1 MEGLFEQLVQYAG
14 DDYDE
19 SMNGFLNHLLT
30 AALAEVRN
38 TAFPFGFEDEDEKEI
53 QERLMLIQ
61 YSNVVLQI
69 AEYHFDKIGKEGILG
84 ATENG
89 TYSYYENAGTPK
101 SYLRQVMPTAMIV

>member
-1 MEGLFEQLVQYAG
+1 MDGLFEQLVQYAG

-19 SMNGFLNHLLT
+19 SMDDFLHNLLT

-38 TAFPFGFEDEDEKEI
+38 TAFPFGFEDEDEKGI
-53 QERLMLIQ
+53 QEELTLIQ

-69 AEYHFDKIGKEGILG
+69 AEYHFDKIG
-84 ATENG
+84 TENG

-101 SYLRQVMPTAMIV
+101 SYLRQVMPTAMFV